1 MKTPREVLSERHQAA
16 EPKLDAIRRAVVGE
30 LNNNETKEQSWAA
43 VLVSSFLG
51 CPQKLWRELILPS
64 RRIWAGMAATWL
76 AMFIVNVSMR
86 DNSQTVAMKSS
97 TPPEL
102 IMTFQ
107 QQERLLAEL
116 TEPRET
122 RAAEPPKKSV
132 PQPRSERRD
141 ETAQA

>member
-1 MKTPREVLSERHQAA
+1 MKTPREILLERHQAA
-16 EPKLDAIRRAVVGE
+16 EPKLDAIRVAVVGE

-76 AMFIVNVSMR
+76 AMFIVNVSMH

-97 TPPEL
+97 PSPGMM
-102 IMTFQ
+102 MTFQ

-116 TEPRET
+116 TEPHET
-122 RAAEPPKKSV
+122 RIAEPSKKSI

>member
-1 MKTPREVLSERHQAA
+1 MKTPREILLERHQAA
-16 EPKLDAIRRAVVGE
+16 EPKLDAIRLAVVGE

-51 CPQKLWRELILPS
+51 CPQKLWRELIWPA
-64 RRIWAGMAATWL
+64 RRIWVGMAATWL

-86 DNSQTVAMKSS
+86 DNSQAMTTQSS
-97 TPPEL
+97 PAPEL

-116 TEPRET
+116 TEPHET
-122 RAAEPPKKSV
+122 RTAEPPKRSV

-141 ETAQA
+141 EISIA